1 MDDIAKKVISNEDEL
16 INLRRDFH
24 MHPELGYEE
33 FRTSKIVYDYL
44 NELGLE
50 VKKISKTGV
59 VGLLKGKEPGKTV
72 MLRADLDAL
81 PQNEETD
88 LPFKSVNKGVMHA
101 CGHDGHTAMLMIAA
115 KILSKYKDS
124 IKGNIKFVFQP
135 NEEEAGALD
144 MIKEGVLENPKVDA
158 AFGIHLWT
166 PLKSGE
172 VGLAEGPV
180 MAALEEFELKIFGK
194 AGHTGSPHTA
204 IDPIIAATNII
215 QTIQSIQTREID
227 PLSPIA
233 IMIGK
238 INGGTGRNIIADKV
252 EIGGTIRFLFKDEEP
267 EKKAL
272 LEKFERVINGICIA
286 MNVEYKLNFI
296 PSNLSLQNDG
306 RMVPYVRNAAIET
319 FGVDDNFVEYRSM
332 AGEDFAE
339 FSQRVP
345 SLFYFI
351 GNGNEEKGTTYPHH
365 HPMFSLD
372 EDTLKYGV
380 EMHVRTALDYLNSQL
395 CEEE

>member
-1 MDDIAKKVISNEDEL
+1 MDNLKKEIKSLEEEL
-16 INLRRDFH
+16 IAFRRDFH
-24 MHPELGYEE
+24 MYPELGYEE
-33 FRTSKIVYDYL
+33 YRTSQIVYDYL

-50 VKKISKTGV
+50 VKKINKTGV
-59 VGLLKGKEPGKTV
+59 VGLLKGNEQGKTV

-81 PQNEETD
+81 PQNEEAD
-88 LPFKSVNKGVMHA
+88 VPFKSVNKGLMHA
-101 CGHDGHTAMLMIAA
+101 CGHDGHTAMLLVAA
-115 KILSKYKDS
+115 KILTKYKDN

-172 VGLAEGPV
+172 IGLAEGPV
-180 MAALEEFELKIFGK
+180 MAALEEFELKIYGK

-227 PLSPIA
+227 PLCPIA

-252 EIGGTIRFLFKDEEP
+252 EIGGTIRFLFKNEEA

-286 MNVEYKLNFI
+286 MNVEYSLDFI
-296 PSNLSLQNDG
+296 PSNPSLQNNG
-306 RMVPYVRNAAIET
+306 KMVSYVRKAALET
-319 FGVDDNFVEYRSM
+319 FGVDDNFVEYRCM

-365 HPMFSLD
+365 HPKFALD

-380 EMHVRTALDYLNSQL
+380 EMHVRTALDYLNSQF
-395 CEEE
+395 

>member
-1 MDDIAKKVISNEDEL
+1 MDNLKKEIKSLEEEL
-16 INLRRDFH
+16 ITLRRDFH

-33 FRTSKIVYDYL
+33 FRTSQIVYDYL

-50 VKKISKTGV
+50 VNKFSKTGI
-59 VGLLKGKEPGKTV
+59 VGLLKGNEQGKTV

-81 PQNEETD
+81 PQNEEAD
-88 LPFKSVNKGVMHA
+88 IPFKSVNKGLMHA
-101 CGHDGHTAMLMIAA
+101 CGHDGHTAMLLVAA
-115 KILSKYKDS
+115 KILSKYKEH

-172 VGLAEGPV
+172 IGLAEGPV
-180 MAALEEFELKIFGK
+180 MAALEEFELKIYGK

-227 PLSPIA
+227 PLCPIA

-252 EIGGTIRFLFKDEEP
+252 EIGGTIRFLFKNEEA

-286 MNVEYKLNFI
+286 MNVEYSLNFI
-296 PSNLSLQNDG
+296 PSNPSLQNNV
-306 RMVPYVRNAAIET
+306 RMVPYVRKAAIET
-319 FGVDDNFVEYRSM
+319 FGVDDNFVEYRCM

-365 HPMFSLD
+365 HPKFALD

-380 EMHVRTALDYLNSQL
+380 EMHVRTALDYLNSQF
-395 CEEE
+395 

>member
-1 MDDIAKKVISNEDEL
+1 MKDIKKEIMLLEDEL
-16 INLRRDFH
+16 ISLRRDFH
-24 MHPELGYEE
+24 MHPELGYQE

-44 NELGLE
+44 SELGLE
-50 VKKISKTGV
+50 VKKMAKTGV
-59 VGLLKGKEPGKTV
+59 VGLLRGRSPGKTL
-72 MLRADLDAL
+72 MLRADMDAL
-81 PQNEETD
+81 PQAEKTD
-88 LPFKSVNKGVMHA
+88 LPFKSRNEGIMHA

-115 KILSKYKDS
+115 KVLSRYKDD

-144 MIKEGVLENPKVDA
+144 MIKEDVLEDPKVDA

-166 PLKSGE
+166 PLKTGE
-172 VGLAEGPV
+172 IGLAEGPV
-180 MAALEEFELKIFGK
+180 MAALEEFELEVTGV

-204 IDPIIAATNII
+204 VDPILASASII
-215 QTIQSIQTREID
+215 QSIQSIQTREID

-233 IMIGK
+233 IMIGS

-252 EIGGTIRFLFKDEEP
+252 KIGGTIRYLFKDEET
-267 EKKAL
+267 EKRTMLK
-272 LEKFERVINGICIA
+272 KFERVINGICEA
-286 MNVEYKLNFI
+286 LNVKYSLTFI
-296 PSNLSLQNDG
+296 PSNPALQNSSKL
-306 RMVPYVRNAAIET
+306 MSFVREAAIET
-319 FGVDDNFVEYRSM
+319 FGRDDNFVEYRCM

-345 SLFYFI
+345 SMFYFI
-351 GNGNEEKGTTYPHH
+351 GSGNEEKGTTYPHH

-380 EMHVRTALDYLNSQL
+380 EMHVRTALDFLNYMK
-395 CEEE
+395 EE